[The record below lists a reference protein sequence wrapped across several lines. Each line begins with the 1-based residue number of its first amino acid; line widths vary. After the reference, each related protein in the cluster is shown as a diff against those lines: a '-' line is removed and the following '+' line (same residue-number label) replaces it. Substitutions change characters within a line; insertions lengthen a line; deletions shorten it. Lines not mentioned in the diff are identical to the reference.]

1 MNPTVFPSRALATI
15 AGAVMLLA
23 LSSAISEAQGITR
36 TGSNALIDNK
46 TGTYDTA
53 DGYDALGLN
62 TSGAYNTASGADA
75 LYGNTSGGGNTA
87 TGVNALYENNGNDN
101 TADGQAALLYN
112 TTGFFNTATGFSALR
127 LNTTGSDNVA
137 NGYEALF
144 NCTTDS
150 QETATGFQALYHDT
164 TIGEFAVPNG
174 NVATGFQALFYNS
187 TGYENVADGYQ
198 ALFEN
203 TSGGSNVASGNQAL
217 YYNTT
222 GYNNVA
228 VGANALISNTTG
240 ANNIAVGTF
249 AGDLITAGANNIDIG
264 SQGVQGE
271 SNVIR
276 IGDGTTQTDTWL
288 TGVIH
293 GNGSGLTGIVG
304 QTVGGTGSE
313 NTAVGYYALGEN
325 PSGSY
330 NSAFGYFALVNDTT
344 GNYNAAFGQGAL
356 LQNTTGYSNAAT
368 GEDAMENNIGGI
380 LNVADG
386 TAALIANTSGI
397 GNTAVGF
404 DALSQLT
411 GGNYNLAIGFEA
423 GINLVTG
430 TDNIYLGNTGVAGDN
445 YSMRLGYLQTSTFIA
460 GNTVGINISS
470 PTNKSLDFG
479 GGYLI
484 AEGLGGVRC
493 YIGDD
498 GGGNDVNIGS
508 FKSGV
513 TKISCYNLTDGV
525 FMGLECSSITV
536 EGGSDIAEPFRITK
550 AKQPVVP
557 GDVVV
562 IDDANPGQLT
572 LTDRPYDTRVV
583 GVVSGANGIH
593 PGIQMQQRGLLDGG
607 KNVALT
613 GRVYVHADTSNG
625 AIKPGDMLT
634 SSGTPGRAMKVT
646 DHARA
651 QGAILG
657 KAMSALNAGSGVV
670 LVVVTLQ

>member
-1 MNPTVFPSRALATI
+1 MKLAVKSI
-15 AGAVMLLA
+15 HPQIRSLVAGAGVLLA
-23 LSSAISEAQGITR
+23 LWPAVTQAQNNTYFGLGALQSGTATGLDESAFGT
-36 TGSNALIDNK
+36 NALHA
-46 TGTYDTA
+46 TTT
-53 DGYDALGLN
+53 
-62 TSGAYNTASGADA
+62 GAYNTGLGTNTLLFNTTGNRNTAIGVNTLYANTTGAFNTAFGVSA
-75 LYGNTSGGGNTA
+75 LYSNTTGAGNTA
-87 TGVNALYENNGNDN
+87 TGFQSL
-101 TADGQAALLYN
+101 
-112 TTGFFNTATGFSALR
+112 FS
-127 LNTTGSDNVA
+127 
-137 NGYEALF
+137 
-144 NCTTDS
+144 CTTDG
-150 QETATGFQALYHDT
+150 QETATGYQALFHDST
-164 TIGEFAVPNG
+164 AFFGTPNG
-174 NVATGFQALFYNS
+174 NVATGFQALFFNS
-187 TGYENVADGYQ
+187 TGSENVADGYQ
-198 ALFEN
+198 ALYTN
-203 TSGGSNVASGNQAL
+203 TTGYANVADGSLAL
-217 YYNTT
+217 LNNTI

-228 VGANALISNTTG
+228 VGANALVSNTTG

-249 AGDLITAGANNIDIG
+249 AGDFITAGANNIDIG
-264 SQGVQGE
+264 DQGVPGE

-276 IGDGTTQTDTWL
+276 IGDGTTQTDTYL

-304 QTVGGTGSE
+304 QTAGGTGSE
-313 NTAVGYYALGEN
+313 NTSVGYDALGEN

-330 NSAFGYFALVNDTT
+330 NSAFGYYALVNDTT

-356 LQNTTGYSNAAT
+356 LQNTTGGSNAAT
-368 GEDAMENNIGGI
+368 GAGALGNNIGGA

-386 TAALIANTSGI
+386 TAALNANTSGSE
-397 GNTAVGF
+397 NTGVGF

-411 GGNYNLAIGFEA
+411 GGNFNVAIGFEA
-423 GINLVTG
+423 GFNVVTG
-430 TDNIYLGNTGVAGDN
+430 TQNIYLGSQGVAGDN
-445 YSMRLGYLQTSTFIA
+445 YTMRLGNLQTSTFIS
-460 GNTVGINISS
+460 GYTVGINMSS

-484 AEGLGGVRC
+484 AEGLSGVRC
-493 YIGDD
+493 YMGDD

-513 TKISCYNLTDGV
+513 TQVSCYNLTDGA
-525 FMGLECSSITV
+525 FMGLECSSITI

-593 PGIQMQQRGLLDGG
+593 PGIQMQQRGLLEGG
-607 KNVALT
+607 RNVALT

-657 KAMSALNAGSGVV
+657 KAMTSLKAGSGVV